1 MLGEL
6 ESLEEKH
13 GPEQTTACQEIV
25 PQGRIRQDP
34 RKGVHMHCREEYT
47 GFQRRSRAFAGLNY
61 TIICTLFLFIS
72 SLIHS
77 FVCSFSSYLLPP
89 TLFFP
94 KLLGSS
100 DAFVMAMPSFR
111 GHACRQ
117 LGRIQ
122 VYHRRSLGLRRTA
135 KIRGKPSEFR
145 EEDAL
150 SVWHISGVPTQ
161 NHKGTTSLAWER

>member
-1 MLGEL
+1 MSRDRAAGTD
-6 ESLEEKH
+6 
-13 GPEQTTACQEIV
+13 QTRSQER
-25 PQGRIRQDP
+25 GSYALP
-34 RKGVHMHCREEYT
+34 RGVHRFPEKELGVCWIDSYHNLHSFSIHQFT
-47 GFQRRSRAFAGLNY
+47 H
-61 TIICTLFLFIS
+61 LFVRLFIF
-72 SLIHS
+72 I
-77 FVCSFSSYLLPP
+77 FSPSTHPLLSQASR
-89 TLFFP
+89 FW
-94 KLLGSS
+94 
-100 DAFVMAMPSFR
+100 DAFVMAMPSFH

-161 NHKGTTSLAWER
+161 NHKGQRVSNGGDRQYVESCR